1 MSKIGLDYP
10 TKWGRSPGI
19 RVVRNLIHSTF
30 LVPYTRY
37 LSTLDV
43 RGLEKIQGDGPF
55 IFVANHTS
63 NMDTPLV
70 IAALPGSIRRRLV
83 VAAAMDNFFM
93 ESGRAFRTVLVF
105 NAIPI
110 DRHKVNRR
118 SAQIAFD
125 LVEADWNLLIY
136 PEGGRS
142 PDGELHE
149 FKGGAA
155 YLAERSMKTVIPM
168 YIHESGWLQGPKYAK
183 AAKFASAPDQHR
195 HHVIVAFG
203 DAMLV
208 EEGENIRRFNNRI
221 VDAVEQLGR
230 EVSGDATLRRQ
241 ARPRVSRAQHA
252 AALCVER
259 VGDRRRAVRVRRTE
273 DRGQDLVAEPGV
285 HREHRAVRVRGPDV
299 LRAVAVERAVVAPS
313 LDDGARAA

>member
-1 MSKIGLDYP
+1 VTKLGLDYP
-10 TKWGRSPGI
+10 TQWGRSPGV
-19 RVVRNLIHSTF
+19 RVLRSLIHRSF

-37 LSTLDV
+37 LSTLEV
-43 RGLEKIQGDGPF
+43 RGLEKIPGVGPY
-55 IFVANHTS
+55 IFTANHTS

-70 IAALPGSIRRRLV
+70 LAALPSRIRKRLV

-93 ESGRAFRTVLVF
+93 ASGRAFRTVLVF

-118 SAQIAFD
+118 SAQIAFE
-125 LVEADWNLLIY
+125 LVEQNWNLLIY

-142 PDGELHE
+142 PDGDLHE

-155 YLAERSMKTVIPM
+155 YLAERSQKPVIPM

-183 AAKFASAPDQHR
+183 APKFAAAPDQHR
-195 HHVIVAFG
+195 HHVIVSFG
-203 DAMLV
+203 DAIHV

-230 EVSGDATLRRQ
+230 DVSGDADYGVK
-241 ARPRVSRAQHA
+241 P
-252 AALCVER
+252 VE
-259 VGDRRRAVRVRRTE
+259 G
-273 DRGQDLVAEPGV
+273 L
-285 HREHRAVRVRGPDV
+285 
-299 LRAVAVERAVVAPS
+299 
-313 LDDGARAA
+313 

>member
-1 MSKIGLDYP
+1 VPKLGLDYP

-19 RVVRNLIHSTF
+19 RAVRNLIHGAF

-37 LSTLDV
+37 LSTLEV
-43 RGLEKIQGDGPF
+43 RGLEKIRGDGPF

-70 IAALPGSIRRRLV
+70 LAALPAKIRRHLV

-93 ESGRAFRTVLVF
+93 DSGRAFRTVLVF

-118 SAQIAFD
+118 SAQIALD
-125 LVEADWNLLIY
+125 LVQENWNLLIY
-136 PEGGRS
+136 TEGGRS
-142 PDGELHE
+142 PDGDLHE

-155 YLAERSMKTVIPM
+155 YLAERSMSTVIPM
-168 YIHESGWLQGPKYAK
+168 YIHDSGWLQGPKYAK
-183 AAKFASAPDQHR
+183 AAKFVSAPDRHR

-203 DAMLV
+203 DAMHV

-221 VDAVEQLGR
+221 VDGVEQLGR
-230 EVSGDATLRRQ
+230 DVSGDATYGVPQ
-241 ARPRVSRAQHA
+241 AEG
-252 AALCVER
+252 L
-259 VGDRRRAVRVRRTE
+259 
-273 DRGQDLVAEPGV
+273 
-285 HREHRAVRVRGPDV
+285 
-299 LRAVAVERAVVAPS
+299 
-313 LDDGARAA
+313 

>member
-1 MSKIGLDYP
+1 MPALGLDYP
-10 TKWGRSPGI
+10 TRWGRSPGV
-19 RVVRNLIHSTF
+19 RVLRNLIHATF

-37 LSTLDV
+37 LSTLEV
-43 RGLEKIQGDGPF
+43 RGIEKIQGPGPF
-55 IFVANHTS
+55 IFTANHTS

-70 IAALPGSIRRRLV
+70 IAALPGAIRRRLV

-93 ESGRAFRTVLVF
+93 DSGRAFRTVLVF

-125 LVEADWNLLIY
+125 LVEENWNLLIY

-155 YLAERSMKTVIPM
+155 YLAERSKKPVIPM
-168 YIHESGWLQGPKYAK
+168 YIHDSGWLQGPKYAK
-183 AAKFASAPDQHR
+183 AAKFVSAPDRHR
-195 HHVIVAFG
+195 HHVIVTFG
-203 DAMLV
+203 DPMRV

-221 VDAVEQLGR
+221 VDAVEHLGR
-230 EVSGDATLRRQ
+230 EVSGD
-241 ARPRVSRAQHA
+241 VSY
-252 AALCVER
+252 
-259 VGDRRRAVRVRRTE
+259 
-273 DRGQDLVAEPGV
+273 GV
-285 HREHRAVRVRGPDV
+285 KPLEGI
-299 LRAVAVERAVVAPS
+299 
-313 LDDGARAA
+313 

>member
-1 MSKIGLDYP
+1 VPKLGLDYS

-37 LSTLDV
+37 LSTIDV
-43 RGLEKIQGDGPF
+43 RGLEKIEGNGPF

-70 IAALPGSIRRRLV
+70 IAALPSRIRRRLV

-93 ESGRAFRTVLVF
+93 DSGRAFRTVLVF

-125 LVEADWNLLIY
+125 LVQENWNLLIY

-142 PDGELHE
+142 PDGALHE

-195 HHVIVAFG
+195 HHVVVIFG
-203 DAMLV
+203 DAMRV
-208 EEGENIRRFNNRI
+208 EDGENIRRFNNRI

-230 EVSGDATLRRQ
+230 EVSGDATYGIK
-241 ARPRVSRAQHA
+241 P
-252 AALCVER
+252 VE
-259 VGDRRRAVRVRRTE
+259 G
-273 DRGQDLVAEPGV
+273 L
-285 HREHRAVRVRGPDV
+285 
-299 LRAVAVERAVVAPS
+299 
-313 LDDGARAA
+313 

>member
-1 MSKIGLDYP
+1 MPKLGLDYS

-19 RVVRNLIHSTF
+19 RLVRNLIHSAF
-30 LVPYTRY
+30 LVPYTKY

-43 RGLEKIQGDGPF
+43 RGLNKIQGDGPF

-70 IAALPGSIRRRLV
+70 IAALPRRLRRRLV

-93 ESGRAFRTVLVF
+93 DSGRAFRTVLVF

-118 SAQIAFD
+118 SAQIAFE

-155 YLAERSMKTVIPM
+155 YLAERTMKTVIPI
-168 YIHESGWLQGPKYAK
+168 YIHDSGWLQGPKYAK
-183 AAKFASAPDQHR
+183 AAKFVSAPDRHR
-195 HHVIVAFG
+195 HHVIVTFG
-203 DAMLV
+203 DAMYV
-208 EEGENIRRFNNRI
+208 EDGENLRRFNNRI
-221 VDAVEQLGR
+221 LDAVEQLGR
-230 EVSGDATLRRQ
+230 DVSGDATYGV
-241 ARPRVSRAQHA
+241 RP
-252 AALCVER
+252 VE
-259 VGDRRRAVRVRRTE
+259 G
-273 DRGQDLVAEPGV
+273 L
-285 HREHRAVRVRGPDV
+285 
-299 LRAVAVERAVVAPS
+299 
-313 LDDGARAA
+313 